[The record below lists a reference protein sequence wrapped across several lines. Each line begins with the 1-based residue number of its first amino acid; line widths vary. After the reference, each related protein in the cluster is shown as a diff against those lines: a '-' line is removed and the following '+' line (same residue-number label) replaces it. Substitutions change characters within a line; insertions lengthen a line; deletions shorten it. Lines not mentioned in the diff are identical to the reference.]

1 MLRSFVV
8 LKFILFRSVQCVSI
22 QIRLDCF
29 NFWVQYTH
37 VYTPEWLCQ
46 KDDEPVD
53 FVGISFFKVAMEK
66 AIGTHSEYQQSQMF
80 IKPILFF
87 LFGVWSIAI
96 SSRDPMK
103 DEHPSRWPYG
113 FVGKTLEEPR
123 DFFAARSEI
132 QRTADASKSRCGIWG
147 ERRCGDG
154 PLSSG
159 FHHWRATNLKTPP
172 PEFERQNPVF
182 PLFSLN
188 HPGPTPLK
196 DLPAYHWPPCSPSQ
210 VTVVLPVFQRS
221 VPELLGVLGVLI
233 HSAAIMGLGN
243 S

>member
-1 MLRSFVV
+1 VLRSFVV
-8 LKFILFRSVQCVSI
+8 LKFILFSVCRYKLKIGLFQLLSA
-22 QIRLDCF
+22 
-29 NFWVQYTH
+29 
-37 VYTPEWLCQ
+37 VYTCIHPRMVVSERWWTSGFRCTTSFGQTRLSLQ
-46 KDDEPVD
+46 LAWNL
-53 FVGISFFKVAMEK
+53 FFKL
-66 AIGTHSEYQQSQMF
+66 QS
-80 IKPILFF
+80 KRRLAPILSTNSPKCSLTQFCFF

-172 PEFERQNPVF
+172 GIWTAKPSFPVIF
-182 PLFSLN
+182 P
-188 HPGPTPLK
+188 
-196 DLPAYHWPPCSPSQ
+196 
-210 VTVVLPVFQRS
+210 
-221 VPELLGVLGVLI
+221 
-233 HSAAIMGLGN
+233 
-243 S
+243 

>member
-172 PEFERQNPVF
+172 GIWTAKPSFPVIF
-182 PLFSLN
+182 P
-188 HPGPTPLK
+188 
-196 DLPAYHWPPCSPSQ
+196 
-210 VTVVLPVFQRS
+210 
-221 VPELLGVLGVLI
+221 
-233 HSAAIMGLGN
+233 
-243 S
+243 